1 MKSRLI
7 TLFFVAAT
15 IIFGASAKDYERVI
29 TFYKGAE
36 LIDEYKISE
45 LDSIK
50 FETEYNGI
58 STDGYYRIK
67 NVETGLYLN
76 AENYDF
82 HYTGT
87 RGGVTCVA
95 YAEDADQIFKFEESG
110 ENYKLKTNS
119 GYYIYCQQWIVDAQ
133 TNGVELALDDNG
145 NGTYDIKFGSNYFGV
160 SQDKGIYY
168 PYCTQYN
175 NRATWVLEEATQMPT
190 YTISVSAI
198 NGGTATASASSMAKG
213 GSVTLIATPSSG
225 YRFVNWTVNGTE
237 VSTENIFIA
246 TITANALY
254 VANFEER
261 TSDSG
266 ISLTKDYRIKDVAS
280 GMYLNA
286 ENNITHVGGPNGGVN
301 CVAYA
306 EDDRQIFTFE
316 ASGTNYYLKSKSG
329 YYIYCQQWN
338 VDALT
343 TGTELTFIDNPD
355 GTYYIKNGANYF
367 KVEDVNGVY
376 YPFCD
381 AGADLKATWVLE
393 AIGGEEPEPT
403 PTYTVSVSSTAGGTA
418 TASAESVEE
427 GGSVILTATEDINY
441 NFKNWTLNG
450 EVVSVSNPYIATI
463 TENSEFVANFER
475 YVVVW
480 RNASSDLPGQGTF
493 TVILNSTNEALK
505 SSSKVP
511 AGSEL
516 TLTATPSG
524 STNIFKY
531 WKITTFIGATTEETV
546 TITDNPAT
554 ITVTDNT
561 NISPVF
567 DLVRYKMIVKTNGGG
582 TAVASMAEA
591 KPNEEVVFTATPA
604 DGYAFL
610 NWTVNGEE
618 VSTEFSYSA
627 YYRTEDFEITAN
639 FIEYKKTGTLK
650 NHDYVDLGLPSGTKW
665 STHCVG
671 ATLPEEVGE
680 FFAWGETVPKAT
692 YTSENYKYEK
702 TEWDSYNG
710 VYWYYDY
717 GKDERTELESLDDA
731 ARVSW
736 GEGWRMPTKEEMEE
750 LCNPDNCIWTGTFI
764 NEVYVYKVTSKVN
777 GNYIFIACPE
787 GTTKNG
793 EDGRYLNA
801 FWSRRV
807 KLNDSGGVAYCMYS
821 AGIVSWQYRTKGLQ
835 VRAVCE

>member
-36 LIDEYKISE
+36 LIDEYKINE

-50 FETEYNGI
+50 FETEYSGI
-58 STDGYYRIK
+58 STEGYYRIK

-190 YTISVSAI
+190 YTISASAT

-266 ISLTKDYRIKDVAS
+266 ISLTKEYRIKDVAS

-316 ASGTNYYLKSKSG
+316 ASGNNYYLKSKSG

-343 TGTELTFIDNPD
+343 YGTVLTFIDNPD

-367 KVEDVNGVY
+367 KVELVSGVY
-376 YPFCD
+376 YPFGD
-381 AGADLKATWVLE
+381 AGADLRATWVLE
-393 AIGGEEPEPT
+393 PVGGEEPEPT

-463 TENSEFVANFER
+463 TENSEYVANFER

-531 WKITTFIGATTEETV
+531 WK
-546 TITDNPAT
+546 
-554 ITVTDNT
+554 
-561 NISPVF
+561 
-567 DLVRYKMIVKTNGGG
+567 
-582 TAVASMAEA
+582 
-591 KPNEEVVFTATPA
+591 
-604 DGYAFL
+604 
-610 NWTVNGEE
+610 
-618 VSTEFSYSA
+618 SYS
-627 YYRTEDFEITAN
+627 RF
-639 FIEYKKTGTLK
+639 
-650 NHDYVDLGLPSGTKW
+650 
-665 STHCVG
+665 
-671 ATLPEEVGE
+671 
-680 FFAWGETVPKAT
+680 
-692 YTSENYKYEK
+692 
-702 TEWDSYNG
+702 
-710 VYWYYDY
+710 
-717 GKDERTELESLDDA
+717 
-731 ARVSW
+731 
-736 GEGWRMPTKEEMEE
+736 
-750 LCNPDNCIWTGTFI
+750 
-764 NEVYVYKVTSKVN
+764 
-777 GNYIFIACPE
+777 
-787 GTTKNG
+787 
-793 EDGRYLNA
+793 
-801 FWSRRV
+801 
-807 KLNDSGGVAYCMYS
+807 
-821 AGIVSWQYRTKGLQ
+821 
-835 VRAVCE
+835 

>member
-1 MKSRLI
+1 MKSKLI
-7 TLFFVAAT
+7 TLFFVAIA
-15 IIFGASAKDYERVI
+15 IIGAAYAQNYERVI
-29 TFYKGAE
+29 TFYKDAE

-50 FETEYNGI
+50 FETEYSGI
-58 STDGYYRIK
+58 STEGYYRIK

-76 AENYDF
+76 AEDYNF

-95 YAEDADQIFKFEESG
+95 YAEDADQIFKIEESG
-110 ENYKLKTNS
+110 SNFKLKTNS
-119 GYYIYCQQWIVDAQ
+119 GYYIYCQTWIVDAQ
-133 TNGVELALDDNG
+133 TTGTDLLLVENNDA
-145 NGTYDIKFGSNYFGV
+145 TYDIKFGSNYFGV
-160 SQDKGIYY
+160 SQDNGVYY
-168 PYCTQYN
+168 PYCNAQYN

-190 YTISVSAI
+190 YTISASATV
-198 NGGTATASASSMAKG
+198 GGTATASASSMAKG
-213 GSVTLIATPSSG
+213 GSITLIATPATG
-225 YRFVNWTVNGTE
+225 YRFVNWTVGGVE
-237 VSTENIFIA
+237 VSTESIYVA
-246 TITANALY
+246 TITVNTQF

-261 TSDSG
+261 TTDTE
-266 ISLTKDYRIKDVAS
+266 ISLTKEYRIKHVES
-280 GMYLNA
+280 GNYLNA
-286 ENNITHVGGPNGGVN
+286 SNNLTHVGGTNGGVN

-306 EDDRQIFTFE
+306 ENNNQIFVFE

-343 TGTELTFIDNPD
+343 YGSELTFIDNPD

-381 AGADLKATWVLE
+381 APADLKATWVLE
-393 AIGGEEPEPT
+393 PVGGEEPEPT
-403 PTYTVSVSSTAGGTA
+403 PTYTVSVSATAGGTA
-418 TASAESVEE
+418 SASAESVEE
-427 GGSVILTATEDINY
+427 GGSVTLTATANSGYE
-441 NFKNWTLNG
+441 FVNWTLNG
-450 EVVSVSNPYIATI
+450 VVVSTENPYTATI
-463 TENSEFVANFER
+463 TANSEFVANFEK
-475 YVVVW
+475 YVTLW
-480 RNASSDLPGQGTF
+480 RNASSDLPGHGTF
-493 TVILNSTNEALK
+493 TVILNSTNETLA
-505 SSSKVP
+505 SSSRIP

-516 TLTATPSG
+516 TLTATPSDLT
-524 STNIFKY
+524 SVFKY

-567 DLVRYKMIVKTNGGG
+567 DLVRYKISVKTNGGG
-582 TAVASMAEA
+582 TAVASIAEA
-591 KPNEEVVFTATPA
+591 KPNEDVIFTATPA

-618 VSTEFSYSA
+618 VSTEFSHTE

-665 STHCVG
+665 STHSVG
-671 ATLPEEVGE
+671 ATIPEEIGE
-680 FFAWGETVPKAT
+680 YFAWGETVPKDT
-692 YTSENYKYEK
+692 YTSDNYKYEK

-717 GKDERTELESLDDA
+717 GKDGRTELESMDDA

-736 GEGWRMPTKEEMEE
+736 GEGWRMPTKEEVEE
-750 LCNPDNCIWTGTFI
+750 LCNTDNCIWTSTII
-764 NEVYVYKVTSKVN
+764 NEVSVYKVTSKTN
-777 GNYIFIACPE
+777 GNYIFIVSNTV
-787 GTTKNG
+787 GG
-793 EDGRYLNA
+793 ENGRYPNA
-801 FWSRRV
+801 YWTRNL
-807 KLNDSGGVAYCMYS
+807 KDNDEAYYMHPAPNNGVS
-821 AGIVSWQYRTKGLQ
+821 FEYRTRGLN